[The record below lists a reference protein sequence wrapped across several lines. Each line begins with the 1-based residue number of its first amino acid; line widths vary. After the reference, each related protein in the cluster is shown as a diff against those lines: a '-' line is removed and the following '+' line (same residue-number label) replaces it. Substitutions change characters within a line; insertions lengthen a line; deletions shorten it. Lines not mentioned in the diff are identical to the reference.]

1 MKPEWSVMAS
11 SLLTTTLAWLSIAGF
26 VTGTLALYVDERASR
41 LVTAV
46 TWGVFGVFW
55 GTLVPQFWFV
65 GSSFIEA
72 GLALLALPLCFYTG
86 YLLLDGR
93 DSLFVLSRA
102 VAVMGAIYLPATTLA
117 FIYEP
122 LIRTVFVQTR
132 WFIELLGYSPQV
144 VESELGIQNVFLF
157 VRPNGHRILSQIEL
171 ACTGIGSMAI
181 FAGLITAVDAPLD
194 RKAKAFL
201 VSIPVI
207 WALNLVRNIFI
218 AVAFGEQ
225 WFQVFVPQV
234 LALFGQSD
242 PYYVSFLVADKILS
256 QSASVVALIAIM
268 LATLRYLPELK
279 TVIVDLLYLVTGDE
293 HEFDFGDPP
302 GRGGVRADGGQPDEE

>member
-1 MKPEWSVMAS
+1 MAS
-11 SLLTTTLAWLSIAGF
+11 SLLTATLAWLSVGGF
-26 VTGTLALYVDERASR
+26 VAGALAMYYHERAGR
-41 LVTAV
+41 LLTA
-46 TWGVFGVFW
+46 TMWGVFGIFW

-72 GLALLALPLCFYTG
+72 ALALVAVPLCFYTG

-93 DSLFVLSRA
+93 DSLFVISRA
-102 VAVMGAIYLPATTLA
+102 VAVMGVIYLPATTIDA
-117 FIYEP
+117 IYEP
-122 LIRTVFVQTR
+122 MIRTVTLQTQ
-132 WFIELLGYSPQV
+132 WAMNALGYHP
-144 VESELGIQNVFLF
+144 ELVANDNGLQSVFLF
-157 VRPNGHRILSQIEL
+157 VRPNGHRILTEIEL
-171 ACTGIGSMAI
+171 ACTGLGSMAI

-207 WALNLVRNIFI
+207 WGLNLVRNVFI

-225 WFQVFVPQV
+225 WFRVFVPQV

-256 QSASVVALIAIM
+256 QSASVVALVAIM
-268 LATLRYLPELK
+268 FATLRYLPELK
-279 TVIVDLLYLVTGDE
+279 TVVADLLYLVTGDE

-302 GRGGVRADGGQPDEE
+302 GRGGVRADGGREE

>member
-1 MKPEWSVMAS
+1 MLPVDVLAVTDPLAWVLVALFGGGALLERRRPAAARYVVGAAWALFAVFWLLLAPFFFLVQNSIVEAALALAGVPACLYAG
-11 SLLTTTLAWLSIAGF
+11 SLL
-26 VTGTLALYVDERASR
+26 VR
-41 LVTAV
+41 
-46 TWGVFGVFW
+46 
-55 GTLVPQFWFV
+55 
-65 GSSFIEA
+65 
-72 GLALLALPLCFYTG
+72 
-86 YLLLDGR
+86 GR

-181 FAGLITAVDAPLD
+181 FAGLIAAVDAPLD

-218 AVAFGEQ
+218 AIAFGEQ
-225 WFQVFVPQV
+225 WFQLFVPQV

-256 QSASVVALIAIM
+256 QSASVVALVAIM